1 VAEKPDPA
9 KETLKIA
16 NIEIKVDPVLE
27 WKQIFREAWRYSDYF
42 YVKMFMGWIWIGH
55 LKHILL
61 G

>member
-9 KETLKIA
+9 KKPKIA

-27 WKQIFREAWRYSDYF
+27 WKQIFREAWRYQRDYF